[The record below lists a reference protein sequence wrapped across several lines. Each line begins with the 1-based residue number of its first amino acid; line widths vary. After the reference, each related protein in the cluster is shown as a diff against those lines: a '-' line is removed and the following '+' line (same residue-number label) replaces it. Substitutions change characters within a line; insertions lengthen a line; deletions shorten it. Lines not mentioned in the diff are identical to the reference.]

1 MKLSARDRRALA
13 LGTVAAAAILV
24 YSGLVRPIARE
35 RAELQ
40 IRREAAVQLLD
51 RYQRLVAARDVYAW
65 ARGTADAR
73 LSQLLTGVFLA
84 EQAEDSVSQL
94 LRLLEQAAEANA
106 VRVLETSLLAVD
118 SVSPRVL
125 RIGATVE
132 CESDIAGVLGFL
144 RSLESAERL
153 LHVTDLHLTSV
164 GIPGL
169 SANDVET
176 LKFSFDVRAFVVVPE
191 NETL

>member
-1 MKLSARDRRALA
+1 M
-13 LGTVAAAAILV
+13 
-24 YSGLVRPIARE
+24 
-35 RAELQ
+35 
-40 IRREAAVQLLD
+40 
-51 RYQRLVAARDVYAW
+51 
-65 ARGTADAR
+65 
-73 LSQLLTGVFLA
+73 
-84 EQAEDSVSQL
+84 SQL

-176 LKFSFDVRAFVVVPE
+176 LKFSFDVRGFVVVPE